1 MQFGAI
7 IVRYTTDLRGLSFI
21 CATWISID
29 SNCHVLK
36 IIQLEDSRPT
46 SVIME
51 YEVKET
57 LKTENVI
64 LSR

>member
-36 IIQLEDSRPT
+36 IIQDSRPT